1 MALIQF
7 RNLIYIVLIHVVT
20 FQYWHVNYPDSVE
33 IAAFKVCFAALPF
46 YTYCESEF
54 CFQLQ
59 LAVSHFVLDNIFT
72 EYSDFCKDLSRY
84 ELQMVEPQDLKVWR
98 SLLQCL
104 DSNSGM
110 KGEFQTFPWHVTCM
124 PMWEEL
130 KERWGLSPGDA
141 QTNVSATI

>member
-1 MALIQF
+1 MSLLHFRDFVYTVLFFVAIFQF
-7 RNLIYIVLIHVVT
+7 
-20 FQYWHVNYPDSVE
+20 WHVTYPDHVE
-33 IAAFKVCFAALPF
+33 IVAFKVCFAALPF

-54 CFQLQ
+54 CFRLQ
-59 LAVSHFVLDNIFT
+59 LVASHFVLDYIFT

-84 ELQMVEPQDLKVWR
+84 ELLLVKPQDLEIWR

-130 KERWGLSPGDA
+130 KKRWGFTPSDA